1 MSVFF
6 LFCCPVKSKY
16 LCFTEYDYIYSNALL
31 HCLKRWLKWLNCS
44 ENAAFVFVS
53 YFFFDHLTFAM
64 PALVFTKLPLYKL
77 CYRDSCLI
85 VCLSTDRSVK
95 KVWSTLQ
102 NHVEVHFPAYSD
114 SFAIS
119 HILSNFICRNFTEHS
134 EDFLCLFAYSIS
146 IIHFFVKN
154 YYSSC
159 IWQNS
164 DIYI

>member
-64 PALVFTKLPLYKL
+64 PALVFTKLPLFKL
-77 CYRDSCLI
+77 CYRDSYLI

-95 KVWSTLQ
+95 KFEVLYKTTSRSTSPLIQTPLLYPTFCRTSYVETSLSTLKT
-102 NHVEVHFPAYSD
+102 S
-114 SFAIS
+114 
-119 HILSNFICRNFTEHS
+119 CT
-134 EDFLCLFAYSIS
+134 CLLTQS
-146 IIHFFVKN
+146 
-154 YYSSC
+154 
-159 IWQNS
+159 Q
-164 DIYI
+164 

>member
-44 ENAAFVFVS
+44 ENAVFVFVS

-95 KVWSTLQ
+95 KFEVLYKTTSRSTSPLIQTPLLYPTFCRTSYVETSLSTLKTSC
-102 NHVEVHFPAYSD
+102 A
-114 SFAIS
+114 
-119 HILSNFICRNFTEHS
+119 
-134 EDFLCLFAYSIS
+134 CLLTQS
-146 IIHFFVKN
+146 
-154 YYSSC
+154 
-159 IWQNS
+159 Q
-164 DIYI
+164 